1 MTVSIS
7 SMRKARSDCS
17 VTLNLAVS
25 PSTWLLQSDM
35 VILNERIPRYNNTLL
50 RVSENGM
57 KFGVNHELNYDKSH
71 AVQEKVHHPGGEHLD
86 DLGDDKMAQSK
97 QVVKKEGVPVKRPV
111 NRVADDPVL

>member
-71 AVQEKVHHPGGEHLD
+71 AVQEKVHQATIRWHNLNKS
-86 DLGDDKMAQSK
+86 L
-97 QVVKKEGVPVKRPV
+97 KKRGYLLR
-111 NRVADDPVL
+111 DQ